1 MQIIRVIQVRYMDLR
16 VNYKMYNYKLVIV
29 FNIAIIPAMSVTTL
43 LEIMVILLFLLLHY
57 PTGVHTKKVRPVKYK
72 VTIFTSYYLN

>member
-1 MQIIRVIQVRYMDLR
+1 MDLR

-43 LEIMVILLFLLLHY
+43 LEIIGKFVNLHY
-57 PTGVHTKKVRPVKYK
+57 KVYTSHLGHLK
-72 VTIFTSYYLN
+72 VTI